1 MYKVVKI
8 NGKAYYKGK
17 DFEEAKV
24 WPPSNEEPYWL
35 IKFLIDD
42 KVVKKIKATGQIEC
56 IEIYED

>member
-1 MYKVVKI
+1 MNQIIKI
-8 NGKAYYKGK
+8 NGKTYYKGK
-17 DFEEAKV
+17 DFEKAEV
-24 WPPSNEEPYWL
+24 YTPSEEEPYWL